1 MCWVLASSPQLV
13 IAYLWVDNTVTV
25 LCVKM
30 AVIKTVNI
38 KLQHHSAVLVSYHN
52 TISHLDVSLNF
63 SRHYLKEQYDV
74 WQHKCMKR
82 LDQTQKILYPANAT
96 NTRFVELNVKT
107 IYVITVLI
115 EIKLG
120 SDWKQNKCNNSNNKT
135 KLSIKII
142 YCKLKCTKKTKQT
155 PILSMKVYYYFISI
169 LHLQINRNFTINWH
183 HIWLW

>member
-13 IAYLWVDNTVTV
+13 IAYLWVDYTVTV

-38 KLQHHSAVLVSYHN
+38 ELQHHSAVLVSYHN

-82 LDQTQKILYPANAT
+82 LDQTQKRLYPANAT

-142 YCKLKCTKKTKQT
+142 YCKLKCTKKQT
-155 PILSMKVYYYFISI
+155 NPNLVNESI
-169 LHLQINRNFTINWH
+169 LLFYKYSTIFKFRNFRINWH